1 MPVRDSFE
9 MTRDVLLWEEEQ
21 SKPRLFVIP
30 ITANA
35 LNGNEDE
42 CLDAGMD
49 DYLVKPI
56 EIKSLEQKLAKFLS
70 S

>member
-1 MPVRDSFE
+1 MPVKDSFE
-9 MTRDVLLWEEEQ
+9 MTRDELLWEEEQ

-35 LNGNEDE
+35 LNGNEDK

-56 EIKSLEQKLAKFLS
+56 EITSLEQKLAKFLS

>member
-1 MPVRDSFE
+1 MPVKGSFE
-9 MTRDVLLWEEEQ
+9 MIRDGPLWEEEQ
-21 SKPRLFVIP
+21 SKPRLSVIP

-35 LNGNEDE
+35 LNGNEYK
-42 CLDAGMD
+42 CLDSGMD
-49 DYLVKPI
+49 TYPVKPI